1 MRFSRGRSRI
11 FYGWWIV
18 AAATI
23 IALYVGGAIFY
34 AFTAI
39 FEPIADE
46 LGWSYTQ
53 ISFAASLRGMEMGL
67 LAPLI
72 GLLVDRWGPRR
83 LVLTGTVVAAAGLLL
98 LSRVDSLAMFYGA
111 FVLIALGT
119 SGITMTVLMATV
131 AQWFS
136 RRVGIASGIAISGYG
151 LGGLLVP
158 VVVILIA
165 TLGWRMAINW
175 LALGMLVVIMP
186 LALVLRHKPEQY
198 GYLPDGDTETR
209 LLPGNSPLLPGTGEA
224 DFKVR
229 DALRSVTFWRITVV
243 FLIFA
248 TLMQAV
254 ITHVMPYLSSIGMA
268 RSKSQWVAAAI
279 PLASVGGRLGL
290 GWLGDK
296 FDTRKV
302 LAAALA
308 MMGLGLLCY
317 GYIAH
322 AGTWLIVPF
331 LILFGIGY
339 GGCNSTRPA
348 LVREYFGRANFG
360 SIFGLMIGFGMLGGI
375 AGAPVAG
382 WVYDTWGSYQSVWL
396 TMAVLTVPALLSI
409 INIAPVTAA
418 VVKKADSAQ

>member
-1 MRFSRGRSRI
+1 MHFKRSRFRI

-18 AAATI
+18 AAAVV
-23 IALYVGGAIFY
+23 IAFYSGGAIFY

-46 LGWSYTQ
+46 MGWSYTQ

-98 LSRVDSLAMFYGA
+98 LSRVDSLAMFYVA

-119 SGITMTVLMATV
+119 SCTTITVLAATV
-131 AQWFS
+131 AQWFH

-158 VVVILIA
+158 VVVSLIA
-165 TLGWRMAINW
+165 TLGWRMTIDW

-198 GYLPDGDTETR
+198 GYLPDGTTEAR
-209 LLPGNSPLLPGTGEA
+209 AVPANIPLLPGADEA
-224 DFKVR
+224 DIKVR
-229 DALRSVTFWRITVV
+229 HALRSVTFWRITVV
-243 FLIFA
+243 FLVFA
-248 TLMQAV
+248 ALMQAV

-268 RSKSQWVAAAI
+268 RAKSQWVVAAI
-279 PLASVGGRLGL
+279 PIVSIGGRLGL

-302 LAAALA
+302 LAAGLA

-317 GYIAH
+317 EYIAQ
-322 AGTWLIVPF
+322 AGVWLVVPF
-331 LILFGIGY
+331 LILFGIGF
-339 GGCNSTRPA
+339 GGCNSTRPSLIRA
-348 LVREYFGRANFG
+348 YFGRANFG
-360 SIFGLMIGFGMLGGI
+360 SIFGLMMGLGMLGGMV
-375 AGAPVAG
+375 GAPLAG
-382 WVYDTWGSYQSVWL
+382 WVYDTRGSYQGIWL
-396 TMAVLTVPALLSI
+396 VFACLVFVALLSI
-409 INIAPVTAA
+409 INIAPVATAA
-418 VVKKADSAQ
+418 EPSGRA

>member
-1 MRFSRGRSRI
+1 MRFNRSRFKI

-18 AAATI
+18 AAAVV

-46 LGWSYTQ
+46 MGWSYTQ

-83 LVLTGTVVAAAGLLL
+83 LVLIGTVVAAAGLLL
-98 LSRVDSLAMFYGA
+98 LSRVDSLGMFYAA

-119 SGITMTVLMATV
+119 SCTTMTALVATV
-131 AQWFS
+131 AQWFH
-136 RRVGIASGIAISGYG
+136 RRLGMASGIAISGYG

-158 VVVILIA
+158 VVVSLIA

-175 LALGMLVVIMP
+175 IALGMLVVIMP

-198 GYLPDGDTETR
+198 GYLPDGDTEAR
-209 LLPGNSPLLPGTGEA
+209 AVPANIPQLPGADEA
-224 DFKVR
+224 DVKVGH
-229 DALRSVTFWRITVV
+229 ALRSITFWRITVV
-243 FLIFA
+243 FLIFGA
-248 TLMQAV
+248 LLQAV

-268 RSKSQWVAAAI
+268 RSKSQWAAAAI

-302 LAAALA
+302 LAVALA

-331 LILFGIGY
+331 LILFGTGY
-339 GGCNSTRPA
+339 GGCLSTRTSLA
-348 LVREYFGRANFG
+348 RAYFGRANFG
-360 SIFGLMIGFGMLGGI
+360 SIFGLMVGLSMLGSI

-382 WVYDTWGSYQSVWL
+382 WVYDTWGSYQGVWL
-396 TMAVLTVPALLSI
+396 TMALLTVPAILSI
-409 INIAPVTAA
+409 INVKQVAA
-418 VVKKADSAQ
+418 AAEPSGRA

>member
-1 MRFSRGRSRI
+1 MRFNRSRPKI

-18 AAATI
+18 AASVV

-83 LVLTGTVVAAAGLLL
+83 LVLAGTVVAVAGLLL
-98 LSRVDSLAMFYGA
+98 LSRVDSLAMFYAA

-119 SGITMTVLMATV
+119 SCTTITVLTATV
-131 AQWFS
+131 AQWFR
-136 RRVGIASGIAISGYG
+136 RRVGIASGVAISGYG

-158 VVVILIA
+158 VVVSLIA
-165 TLGWRMAINW
+165 TLGWRVAVEW

-198 GYLPDGDTETR
+198 GYLPDGAIEAR
-209 LLPGNSPLLPGTGEA
+209 AVPANIPLLPGTGEA
-224 DFKVR
+224 DIKVR
-229 DALRSVTFWRITVV
+229 HALRSGSFWRITVV
-243 FLIFA
+243 FLVFA
-248 TLMQAV
+248 ALMQAV

-331 LILFGIGY
+331 LILFGTGY
-339 GGCNSTRPA
+339 GGCLSTRA
-348 LVREYFGRANFG
+348 SLIRTYFGRANFG
-360 SIFGLMIGFGMLGGI
+360 SIFGLMVGFGMLGGI

-396 TMAVLTVPALLSI
+396 TMALLTVPALLSI

-418 VVKKADSAQ
+418 AKKADPAQ

>member
-1 MRFSRGRSRI
+1 MHFKRSRFRI

-18 AAATI
+18 AAAVV
-23 IALYVGGAIFY
+23 IAFYSGGAIFY

-46 LGWSYTQ
+46 MGWSYTQ

-83 LVLTGTVVAAAGLLL
+83 LVLTGTVVAAAGLFL
-98 LSRVDSLAMFYGA
+98 LSRVDSLAMFYVVFA
-111 FVLIALGT
+111 LIALGT
-119 SGITMTVLMATV
+119 SCTTMTVLTATV
-131 AQWFS
+131 AQWF
-136 RRVGIASGIAISGYG
+136 RRKVGIASGIAISGYG

-158 VVVILIA
+158 VAVSLIA

-175 LALGMLVVIMP
+175 IALGMLVVIMP

-198 GYLPDGDTETR
+198 GYLPDGAAEAR
-209 LLPGNSPLLPGTGEA
+209 AVPANIPLLPGTGEA
-224 DFKVR
+224 DIKVR
-229 DALRSVTFWRITVV
+229 HALRSVTFWRITVA
-243 FLIFA
+243 FLIHA
-248 TLMQAV
+248 ALLQAV

-268 RSKSQWVAAAI
+268 RARSQWVAAAI

-302 LAAALA
+302 LVVALA

-317 GYIAH
+317 GYIAQ

-331 LILFGIGY
+331 LILFGTGY
-339 GGCNSTRPA
+339 GGCNSTRLS
-348 LVREYFGRANFG
+348 LVRAYFGRANFG
-360 SIFGLMIGFGMLGGI
+360 SIFGLMVGLGMLGSI
-375 AGAPVAG
+375 AGAPLAG
-382 WVYDTWGSYQSVWL
+382 WVYDTWGSYQGIWYI
-396 TMAVLTVPALLSI
+396 MALLTVPAILSI

-418 VVKKADSAQ
+418 AEPSGRA